1 MLGER
6 TGWITLGEE
15 HGEPQLIVGVNLPPA
30 LEAQGRSALRWG
42 PCRCQRAGTRDE
54 SGFSPCE
61 RLEMV
66 SGENGGLLYH
76 ASTPLRVGRRTIGI
90 LNIASS
96 VERSLGYEEH
106 AALTA
111 GAQSIALA
119 VERLRTPGATR
130 PLNFL
135 SHSIIEQ
142 SSPAVL
148 PSRISMLLM
157 IWPILSDHSMS
168 VSDHTTELCSLPIA

>member
-1 MLGER
+1 MRENESAPPETALGVLVKLTAHLNESTELEPMLRGALGTLCRMLGER

-76 ASTPLRVGRRTIGI
+76 ASTPLRV
-90 LNIASS
+90 
-96 VERSLGYEEH
+96 
-106 AALTA
+106 
-111 GAQSIALA
+111 
-119 VERLRTPGATR
+119 
-130 PLNFL
+130 
-135 SHSIIEQ
+135 
-142 SSPAVL
+142 
-148 PSRISMLLM
+148 
-157 IWPILSDHSMS
+157 
-168 VSDHTTELCSLPIA
+168 